1 MRACRSNFAVIF
13 SLHKGL
19 TVIFVKSTIIIP
31 FFLVKLS
38 IDIFTDIVYNYIGKF
53 KYIIYIVIYDFRR

>member
-1 MRACRSNFAVIF
+1 MRAGGSNSAVIF
-13 SLHKGL
+13 SQYKYSLI
-19 TVIFVKSTIIIP
+19 IFVKSTIIMP

-38 IDIFTDIVYNYIGKF
+38 IDILTYIVYNSMCKF